1 MIDLG
6 SANGTFLN
14 NSRIEAKRYY
24 ELKVGTSTILNCF
37 NDKTF
42 YFYQIYFM
50 SNLKET
56 NFSQKKSCLLS
67 KVGFHK
73 RLLLTKSRLLPKG
86 PLSPSP
92 SQSRQP
98 WKLALLLFL
107 RVIIWE
113 YLRVYLP
120 FFSLQHAINFVYF

>member
-24 ELKVGTSTILNCF
+24 ELKVGTSTILSCF
-37 NDKTF
+37 NVKTF

-73 RLLLTKSRLLPKG
+73 RLLLTKSRLTPKVVFYQKDPCSLHPPKVETCIAIISSG
-86 PLSPSP
+86 YYLGVFKGLSSV
-92 SQSRQP
+92 
-98 WKLALLLFL
+98 F
-107 RVIIWE
+107 
-113 YLRVYLP
+113 
-120 FFSLQHAINFVYF
+120 